1 VKTKRN
7 IELNIEINPLCVRLI
22 ECDLPELAH
31 VTNKEYSVG
40 MLLLELSKCGIH
52 MLPDDDDAERG

>member
-7 IELNIEINPLCVRLI
+7 IEMNIEINPLYVRLI
-22 ECDLPELAH
+22 ECDFPELAH
-31 VTNKEYSVG
+31 VANKEYTVG

-52 MLPDDDDAERG
+52 MLP